1 MSRRAF
7 ITLLGGVTAEF
18 CLALPFQVK
27 AQASMPVIGF
37 LGPASATGYA
47 PHLEGFRQGLGEAG
61 FVEGKTVTIEYRWAD
76 NQLDRLPR
84 LAGELVGRPVAVLVT
99 GGASAAAL
107 AAKAA
112 TTTIPVVFAIGADPV
127 KVGLVASMNR
137 PGGNVTG
144 VSFLANALV
153 AKQLELIQQLVP
165 SATVIGALV
174 NPNNPNASSDTSEI
188 EKAAQSLGRQV
199 YIVHAVN
206 EHEFT
211 PAFAALA
218 ARQVGALLI
227 VPDAL
232 FTNGRERLVALA
244 ATHRLPA
251 IYTSNLYAEDGGLV
265 SYGTD
270 IKDSFRQIG
279 VYTGRILKGEK
290 PADLPVVQ
298 SVRFEMAINLKT
310 AKTLGLAVPDK
321 LLAIAD
327 EVIE

>member
-1 MSRRAF
+1 
-7 ITLLGGVTAEF
+7 
-18 CLALPFQVK
+18 
-27 AQASMPVIGF
+27 
-37 LGPASATGYA
+37 
-47 PHLEGFRQGLGEAG
+47 
-61 FVEGKTVTIEYRWAD
+61 
-76 NQLDRLPR
+76 
-84 LAGELVGRPVAVLVT
+84 
-99 GGASAAAL
+99 
-107 AAKAA
+107 
-112 TTTIPVVFAIGADPV
+112 
-127 KVGLVASMNR
+127 
-137 PGGNVTG
+137 VTG

-165 SATVIGALV
+165 SATVIGALD

-188 EKAAQSLGRQV
+188 EKAAQSLGRQI

-232 FTNGRERLVALA
+232 FTNGREQLVALA

-270 IKDSFRQIG
+270 IKDAFRQIG
-279 VYTGRILKGEK
+279 IYTGRILKGEK